1 MVVARVDA
9 NQKEIVAELRKLGA
23 SAVAIHEIGRGCP
36 DLLVGTLGIN
46 YLLEVKD
53 GTKPPSRRRLTPDEA
68 KWHQEWAGQVAVVNS
83 VEEAIRLVRG
93 GH

>member
-68 KWHQEWAGQVAVVNS
+68 KRS
-83 VEEAIRLVRG
+83 EEHTSELQSLE
-93 GH
+93 